1 MGEIFF
7 LQLLHLQFKNRNE
20 IIGILSFQVINFLQF
35 GQNDL
40 PDTTPFP
47 KGKRYIHT
55 FAKLP
60 QSAPRTSTKM
70 KSTEYDYNLM
80 FDVM

>member
-1 MGEIFF
+1 M
-7 LQLLHLQFKNRNE
+7 LHCLHLPFKSKKE
-20 IIGILSFQVINFLQF
+20 IIGILSFQIINLLQIV
-35 GQNDL
+35 QNDL